1 MVDLL
6 TTDKKH
12 SKYGVLVG
20 RSTVGIDLEKAIA
33 SMKPGEVKVVDG
45 ILRKFLIRYSTDE
58 TITIVQL
65 NDGKVLYKG

>member
-1 MVDLL
+1 MVNPL

-20 RSTVGIDLEKAIA
+20 RATVGVDLEKAIT

-45 ILRKFLIRYSTDE
+45 ILRKFLIRYSADE
-58 TITIVQL
+58 TVTIVQL
-65 NDGKVLYKG
+65 NDGKVIYKG